1 MGTQATVEFA
11 DGKQKFGELQ
21 SNLVWL
27 RKSDLKKRDFTQ
39 CDPEEESNCEAP
51 FSIVASVFHWG
62 FCV

>member
-11 DGKQKFGELQ
+11 DGKQKFCELR
-21 SNLVWL
+21 SNLVAQKIW
-27 RKSDLKKRDFTQ
+27 SQKRDFTQ